1 MKFTIIPKETVLL
14 NPLQEMQRRTVTSE
28 IRFDPLTGRSSR
40 ICHFMK
46 LQWQKPDLAELAEK
60 TAPFCPFCPD
70 RVMEITPCFPPE
82 ILSEG
87 RLVDADRVLFPNL
100 APYEALSAVAVMGAA
115 HHIPMTALTPGTI
128 AATLELC
135 LTFFRLL
142 ERIHHPE
149 SVYHLVNWNYMPPS
163 GSSIVHPHL
172 QVFAGN
178 TAPQLLRE
186 EIAAARAYRQTRGTV
201 YWDDLVAAERAEG
214 SRYLGKIGRTE
225 WFCAF
230 APMGVAGDVVA
241 VVEGVGRTL
250 ELTGRDLADLALGL
264 THAMAVYDEMGIF
277 SFNMNFF
284 SGAAEDEDFR
294 FHLVFSPRTYFNQAI
309 GTPDVGALQHLY
321 REGICM
327 TFPEE
332 LARQLR
338 PRFTGIPATA

>member
-14 NPLQEMQRRTVTSE
+14 DPFQEMRRRTVASE

-60 TAPFCPFCPD
+60 TAPFCPFCPE

-82 ILSEG
+82 ILPEG

-115 HHIPMTALTPGTI
+115 HYVPMTALVPDTI
-128 AATLELC
+128 AAAFELC
-135 LTFFRLL
+135 LAFFRIL
-142 ERIHHPE
+142 EQTGHPE

-186 EIAAARAYRQTRGTV
+186 EIAAARAYRRDHGTV

-214 SRYLGKIGRTE
+214 GRYLGRIGRTE
-225 WFCAF
+225 WLCAF

-241 VVEGVGRTL
+241 VVDGVRRTL
-250 ELTGRDLADLALGL
+250 ELTRRDLADLALGL
-264 THAMAVYDEMGIF
+264 TRAMALYDEMGIF
-277 SFNMNFF
+277 SFNMNVF

-294 FHLVFSPRTYFNQAI
+294 LHLVFSPRTYFNQAI
-309 GTPDVGALQHLY
+309 GTPDVGALQFLY
-321 REGICM
+321 REGVCM

-332 LARQLR
+332 IARQLR
-338 PRFTGIPATA
+338 PRFQER